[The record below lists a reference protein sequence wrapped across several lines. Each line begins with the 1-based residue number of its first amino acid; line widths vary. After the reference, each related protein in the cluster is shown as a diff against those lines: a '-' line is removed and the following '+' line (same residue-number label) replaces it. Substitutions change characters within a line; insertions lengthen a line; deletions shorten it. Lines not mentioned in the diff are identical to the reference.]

1 MKKYWFEGSSII
13 DCNFQILE
21 PAIENHANFY
31 EGVVSCMSGIS
42 SVEVLEQGGD
52 YLIFKTN
59 EGIMK
64 RTNIKKSYKPDII
77 EIEFDEEYKAGRI
90 VTAHSHFL
98 EKFTPMENG
107 IRLETTISDV
117 KAPGILGL
125 IYRLFGSANIGK
137 AILRSHKIYLEAL
150 KDR

>member
-1 MKKYWFEGSSII
+1 MKKNWFEGSSII
-13 DCNFQILE
+13 ECSFQNLE
-21 PAIENHANFY
+21 HAIENHGNYY

-42 SVEVLEQGGD
+42 SVELLEQGGD
-52 YLIFKTN
+52 YLIIETN

-64 RTNIKKSYKPDII
+64 RTNIKKSSKPDIF
-77 EIEFDEEYKAGRI
+77 EVEFDEEYKAGKV

-98 EKFTPMENG
+98 DKFTSTENG

-137 AILRSHKIYLEAL
+137 AILKSHKTYLEAL
-150 KDR
+150 KD